1 MDLVNFQMSLE
12 VMGQGMF
19 GIFFFMSVFYGLI
32 LLLKKLFP
40 AEEDTKV

>member
-1 MDLVNFQMSLE
+1 MNLNNFYISLQ

-32 LLLKKLFP
+32 VVLGKMFP
-40 AEEDTKV
+40 PDEKTEA

>member
-1 MDLVNFQMSLE
+1 MNLHNFYTSLE

-32 LLLKKLFP
+32 VVLEKMFP
-40 AEEDTKV
+40 PDKSSEA